1 MNILILGV
9 SNNNSARAREKNI
22 TYTVKSSVDGK
33 DNVIGCRG
41 QCLHRGSN
49 GVSGTRETNVSVW
62 AMIAIFLCE
71 GQLVFT

>member
-1 MNILILGV
+1 MNILIRGIC
-9 SNNNSARAREKNI
+9 NNNSARARQKNI

-33 DNVIGCRG
+33 DNVIGCQG
-41 QCLHRGSN
+41 TMFRGSN

-62 AMIAIFLCE
+62 AMIVIFLCE